1 MSSLAP
7 FLAAALLAAV
17 AAALLPEAA
26 RHRTPGSL
34 AVWPGAVAAALATLG
49 LAGALADRTDVAGAA
64 LALLIVALTV
74 VVQSYASRH
83 LRGDPRARS
92 FFALSSLAALGSTT
106 AIAADDVV
114 LLAVGWT
121 LATLSTIALI
131 ASGGAG
137 PQTRVAVRRSSM
149 ALLIGDAA
157 LWAAAVV
164 ATASTGS
171 ISLAALGSLDGTA
184 ATLVGALV
192 AVAAVAR
199 AGSFPLH
206 GWLPATAATTTPV
219 SALLH
224 AGFVNAGALLLLRFS
239 AVPSAAGPWIAGV
252 AGAITLIVATLAM
265 LTRADVKGRLVHST
279 AAQMGFLLLACAL
292 GAYGLAFV
300 HVIGHALFKASL
312 FLGAG
317 SAVEHA
323 LRERARPLLRP
334 SRVGGAVGA
343 VLILAVA
350 AVALVASDAFA
361 HATAA
366 LLLFALTTAAVAG
379 ARIGASSASAPAR
392 AAFLLGLA
400 VAVVGYVAVVFPGA
414 EALVPVTTPAPLPA
428 GFTVAVFLIAA
439 ASLLA
444 VRSTGPLSDR
454 IFAFALAWGRPP
466 LAAPTPTIR
475 ASASAGGPLEYRR
488 VS

>member
-1 MSSLAP
+1 MSPIAP
-7 FLAAALLAAV
+7 LLTAALLAAV
-17 AAALLPEAA
+17 VAALLPDAT

-34 AVWPGAVAAALATLG
+34 AVWPGVAAAALATLG
-49 LAGALADRTDVAGAA
+49 LAGALADRSDVAGAT

-74 VVQSYASRH
+74 VVQVYASRH
-83 LRGDPRARS
+83 LRGDPRSRS

-131 ASGGAG
+131 ATGGSG
-137 PQTRVAVRRSSM
+137 PQTRVAVQRSAV
-149 ALLIGDAA
+149 ALFIGDAA
-157 LWAAAVV
+157 LWTAVVV

-171 ISLAALGSLDGTA
+171 ISLAALGSLDGVA

-239 AVPSAAGPWIAGV
+239 PVPSAVGPWIAGI
-252 AGAITLIVATLAM
+252 AGAVTLLIATLAM

-300 HVIGHALFKASL
+300 HVVGHALFKASL

-323 LRERARPLLRP
+323 LRARALPRSTP
-334 SRVGGAVGA
+334 SRAGRVVGA
-343 VLILAVA
+343 LLVVGTAAIALIG
-350 AVALVASDAFA
+350 SDAFA
-361 HATAA
+361 HPTAV

-379 ARIGASSASAPAR
+379 ARIGASSARVPTR
-392 AAFLLGLA
+392 AALLLTLSI
-400 VAVVGYVAVVFPGA
+400 AVVGYVAVVFPGA
-414 EALVPVTTPAPLPA
+414 EALVPVSGTTALPWGVA
-428 GFTVAVFLIAA
+428 VAVFVIAV
-439 ASLLA
+439 ASLLLI
-444 VRSTGPLSDR
+444 RSTGPVSDR
-454 IFAFALAWGRPP
+454 IFALALAWGRPP
-466 LAAPTPTIR
+466 LPAPTPSW
-475 ASASAGGPLEYRR
+475 APASAGGPLEYRR
-488 VS
+488 V

>member
-1 MSSLAP
+1 MSPLAP
-7 FLAAALLAAV
+7 LLTAALLAAV
-17 AAALLPEAA
+17 AAALLPDAT

-34 AVWPGAVAAALATLG
+34 AVWPGVAAAALATLG
-49 LAGALADRTDVAGAA
+49 LAGALAERTDVAGAA

-74 VVQSYASRH
+74 VVQVYASRN

-121 LATLSTIALI
+121 LSTLSMIALI
-131 ASGGAG
+131 ASGGSG
-137 PQTRVAVRRSSM
+137 PQTRIAVRRSAV

-164 ATASTGS
+164 AAASTGS
-171 ISLAALGSLDGTA
+171 MSLAALGSLERTSA
-184 ATLVGALV
+184 ALVGALV
-192 AVAAVAR
+192 AIAAIAR

-239 AVPSAAGPWIAGV
+239 AVPSDLGPWIAGI
-252 AGAITLIVATLAM
+252 AGAITLVIATLAM

-279 AAQMGFLLLACAL
+279 AAQMGFLLLVCAL

-323 LRERARPLLRP
+323 LRERRLPHSTP
-334 SRVGGAVGA
+334 SQVGGVVGT
-343 VLILAVA
+343 VLVLSA
-350 AVALVASDAFA
+350 ATAALVASDAFT
-361 HATAA
+361 HPTAA
-366 LLLFALTTAAVAG
+366 LLLFAITTATVAG
-379 ARIGASSASAPAR
+379 ARIGASSARVSTR
-392 AAFLLGLA
+392 AGLLLTLA
-400 VAVVGYVAVVFPGA
+400 LAVVGYVAVVFPGA
-414 EALVPVTTPAPLPA
+414 EALVPVTGAAVLPW
-428 GFTVAVFLIAA
+428 GVTVAVFLIAA

-444 VRSTGPLSDR
+444 IRSARPLSDR

-466 LAAPTPTIR
+466 LGAPTTPSW
-475 ASASAGGPLEYRR
+475 ASASAGGPLEYRS

>member
-1 MSSLAP
+1 MSPLAP
-7 FLAAALLAAV
+7 LLTAALLAAV
-17 AAALLPEAA
+17 IAALLPDAA

-34 AVWPGAVAAALATLG
+34 AVWPGVVAAAVATLG
-49 LAGALADRTDVAGAA
+49 LAGALAERGDVAGAA

-74 VVQSYASRH
+74 VVQVYASRH

-131 ASGGAG
+131 ASGGSG
-137 PQTRVAVRRSSM
+137 PQTRVAVRRSAV

-157 LWAAAVV
+157 LWVAAVV

-171 ISLAALGSLDGTA
+171 ISLAALGSLDDTA
-184 ATLVGALV
+184 AAIVGALV
-192 AVAAVAR
+192 ALAAIAR

-239 AVPSAAGPWIAGV
+239 AVPSALGPWIAGI
-252 AGAITLIVATLAM
+252 AGALTLIVATLAM

-279 AAQMGFLLLACAL
+279 ATQMGFLLLACAL

-323 LRERARPLLRP
+323 LRERAVPRPTP
-334 SRVGGAVGA
+334 SPVGGVAGTA
-343 VLILAVA
+343 LILAVA
-350 AVALVASDAFA
+350 AAALIASDALV
-361 HATAA
+361 HPTAV
-366 LLLFALTTAAVAG
+366 LLLFAVTTAAVAG
-379 ARIGASSASAPAR
+379 ARIGASSVRVSTR
-392 AAFLLGLA
+392 AALLLA
-400 VAVVGYVAVVFPGA
+400 LAIAVVAYVTVVFPGA
-414 EALVPVTTPAPLPA
+414 EALVPVTGTTVLPW
-428 GFTVAVFLIAA
+428 GVTVAVFLVAA
-439 ASLLA
+439 ASVLA
-444 VRSTGPLSDR
+444 IHSSGVLSDR

-466 LAAPTPTIR
+466 LSAPTPTPR

-488 VS
+488 V